1 MRRATHIY
9 THPVSVTSDFYPRSP
24 CGERRT
30 KKLRIPVPAYFYPR
44 SPCGERLYDTY
55 AKVLRVNISIH
66 ALLAESDLGNVA
78 VGLPISNFYPRSPC
92 GERRFS
98 SGAKADT
105 VSFLSTLSLRR
116 ATPRPPKKHQ
126 WPDISIHALL
136 AESDSIIVLI
146 IRHVH
151 AFLSTLSLRRATRY
165 GRPIDVQLVFLST
178 LSLRRAT
185 VPHVYIPGHRWISI
199 HALLAESDSC
209 PPARPFHCHD
219 FYPRSP
225 CGERHA

>member
-1 MRRATHIY
+1 MRRATKSAKSNE
-9 THPVSVTSDFYPRSP
+9 THEKNFYPRSP
-24 CGERRT
+24 CGERPISNVCEARYT
-30 KKLRIPVPAYFYPR
+30 HFYPR
-44 SPCGERLYDTY
+44 SPCGERPPID
-55 AKVLRVNISIH
+55 VLAVSAIPISIH
-66 ALLAESDLGNVA
+66 ALLAESD
-78 VGLPISNFYPRSPC
+78 P
-92 GERRFS
+92 
-98 SGAKADT
+98 
-105 VSFLSTLSLRR
+105 TLSCMIG
-116 ATPRPPKKHQ
+116 PPF
-126 WPDISIHALL
+126 
-136 AESDSIIVLI
+136 V
-146 IRHVH
+146 
-151 AFLSTLSLRRATRY
+151 FLSTLSLRRATRY